1 MAPGTLCV
9 ARHYAGPLAG
19 RYALRMLN
27 TASVQI
33 DLNALRENL
42 AVVRSLCPHSR
53 ILAMVKADAYG
64 HGIVPVAKALAA
76 ADGLAVAHLS
86 EARLLRGAGVTQR
99 LLLLATLLD
108 EAELVW
114 CSNQGIDVTAHDQSS
129 VAAIA
134 AVARHAPLRVWLK
147 LDSGMHRIGLDPGA
161 FVEADRVLSRHAGVA
176 ELVHMTHFASAGD
189 PDSAAMDLQ
198 LSCFRKCHQAN
209 PAAKVS
215 LANSAALIARPE
227 TRADWVRPGIML
239 YGDNPVAARQP
250 LPLRAAMSLRAH
262 IVAIRAIAAHESVGY
277 HARWTSTRPS
287 RIATVGIGYGDGYPR
302 HAANGT
308 PVWIDGQLAPVVGT
322 ISMDSIGVDVTD
334 CQRASVGG
342 VVTLWGTEL
351 PAATI
356 AEHASTI
363 SYQLFTA
370 LSQRVNREYLA

>member
-1 MAPGTLCV
+1 
-9 ARHYAGPLAG
+9 
-19 RYALRMLN
+19 MLN

-33 DLNALRENL
+33 DLNAMRENL
-42 AVVRSLCPHSR
+42 AVVRSLCPDSR

-76 ADGLAVAHLS
+76 ADGLAVAHLN
-86 EARLLRGAGVTQR
+86 EALLLRAAGITQR

-108 EAELVW
+108 EAELAR
-114 CSNQGIDVTAHDQSS
+114 CSNQNIDVTAHDQAS
-129 VAAIA
+129 VAGIA
-134 AVARHAPLRVWLK
+134 AVAHRAPLRVWLK
-147 LDSGMHRIGLDPGA
+147 LDSGMHRIGLDPSA
-161 FVEADRVLSRHAGVA
+161 FVAADRLLCRHAGVS
-176 ELVHMTHFASAGD
+176 ELLHMTHFANAAD
-189 PDSAAMDLQ
+189 PDSTAMDSQ

-209 PAAKVS
+209 PAAQVS

-250 LPLRAAMSLRAH
+250 LPLRAAMTLRAH
-262 IVAIRAIAAHESVGY
+262 IVAIRNIAANESVGY
-277 HARWTSTRPS
+277 YGRWTSARPS

-302 HAANGT
+302 QAANGT

-334 CQRASVGG
+334 CQSAAVGG
-342 VVTLWGTEL
+342 VVTLWGPEL
-351 PAATI
+351 PAAMI
-356 AEHASTI
+356 AERASTI

-370 LSQRVNREYLA
+370 LSQRVNREYLS

>member
-1 MAPGTLCV
+1 
-9 ARHYAGPLAG
+9 
-19 RYALRMLN
+19 MLN

-33 DLNALRENL
+33 DLSAIRENL

-53 ILAMVKADAYG
+53 IMAMVKADAYG
-64 HGIVPVAKALAA
+64 HGIVPVAKALVA

-86 EARLLRGAGVTQR
+86 EARLLRGAGITQR

-134 AVARHAPLRVWLK
+134 ASARHAPLRVWLK
-147 LDSGMHRIGLDPGA
+147 LDSGMHRVGLDPGE
-161 FVEADRVLSRHAGVA
+161 FVEADRLLSGHTGIS
-176 ELVHMTHFASAGD
+176 ELVHMTHFANAGD
-189 PDSAAMDLQ
+189 PDSTAMDSQ
-198 LSCFRKCHQAN
+198 LSCFWKCHQAN
-209 PAAKVS
+209 PAAQVS
-215 LANSAALIARPE
+215 LANSAALITRPE

-250 LPLRAAMSLRAH
+250 LPLRAAMTLRAR
-262 IVAIRAIAAHESVGY
+262 IVAIRNIAANESVGY
-277 HARWTSTRPS
+277 NARWTSIRPS

-308 PVWIDGQLAPVVGT
+308 PVWIDGQLAPLIGT

-334 CQRASVGG
+334 CQHASVGG

-363 SYQLFTA
+363 SYELFTA

>member
-1 MAPGTLCV
+1 
-9 ARHYAGPLAG
+9 
-19 RYALRMLN
+19 MLN
-27 TASVQI
+27 TVSVHI
-33 DLNALRENL
+33 DLNAIRENL

-64 HGIVPVAKALAA
+64 HGIVPVAQALVA
-76 ADGLAVAHLS
+76 ADGLAVAHLH
-86 EARLLRGAGVTQR
+86 EALLLRDAGITQR
-99 LLLLATLLD
+99 ILLLATLLD
-108 EAELVW
+108 QAELAW
-114 CSNQGIDVTAHDQSS
+114 CSNQNIDVTAHDQAS
-129 VAAIA
+129 VASIA
-134 AVARHAPLRVWLK
+134 VVARHAPLRVWLK
-147 LDSGMHRIGLDPGA
+147 LDSGMHRIGLDPSA
-161 FVEADRVLSRHAGVA
+161 FVAADRLLSRHAGVA
-176 ELVHMTHFASAGD
+176 ELVHMTHFVNAAD
-189 PDSAAMDLQ
+189 PDSAAMDSQ

-209 PAAKVS
+209 PAAQIS

-239 YGDNPVAARQP
+239 YGDNPVALRQP
-250 LPLRAAMSLRAH
+250 LPLRAAMTLRAH
-262 IVAIRAIAAHESVGY
+262 IVAIRNIAANESVGY
-277 HARWTSTRPS
+277 NARWTSARAS

-308 PVWIDGQLAPVVGT
+308 PVWIDGQLAPVVGA

-334 CQRASVGG
+334 CQRASVGS

-356 AEHASTI
+356 AGHAGTI